1 MMAYGKSDKPED
13 IKAVGEKWMAKIR
26 ASQEREK
33 AWRDDASA
41 AEKAYAVDD
50 KAQGGKLYDFN
61 ILHSNVETIVPSLY
75 NSTPTP
81 DIRRRF
87 NDKEPIAR
95 KFAEIL
101 ERTISLQIDDNRLDT
116 EVEASV
122 QDAFLAG
129 RGIVRLRF
137 VADEQ
142 DEPAIIE
149 EIETEETPDEPQ
161 DPRLVNE
168 RVQIEAVSWRDFA
181 IGKAQRW
188 RDVPW
193 VAFKHRLDRAE
204 ADDLIDHELYNQQ
217 FAEDDGKP
225 FIGEEGDEIDI
236 WEVWCKR
243 SKTVKFIRAEDAKLI
258 KMVEDPLG
266 LSGFFPMPAPVQPI
280 QITGK
285 MTPVCPF
292 VIYKRLADELD
303 RLTKRINKIAE
314 GMKVR
319 GIMAGS
325 ADDVDNLSKAG
336 DNEIVVSANL
346 EQLAATKGLDGM
358 ISWWPIETSAKVLR
372 ELYAQREQVKQSIYE
387 ITGISDIVRGASEA
401 SETAT
406 AQQIKTQ
413 WGSLRIKKLQNLIQR
428 QVRDIFVVMAEII
441 TTKFSPERIEQMTG
455 VSLMPSPQD
464 DEAALNEKMALFQ
477 LMQQPVL
484 SAYRVD
490 IETDSTI
497 RADVAKAKGEMGEFL
512 QGTASYF
519 QTMGPLLAQAPQAAE
534 PVVEIYGAFAQ
545 YFNLGKQAEDALER
559 LVDMAKEAGKQP
571 QEQGP
576 SPEQMAAEAEM
587 QAKQADMQAKQQAF
601 EIDMQRKAV
610 EHDAKMQAFITEQ
623 QAKAKEREDAYA
635 MRLAEHD
642 MRMQEMQADRV
653 FKQQERQT
661 QAEQL
666 RMKGD
671 YEKQRHEQ
679 SISATKHSA
688 DLKRAEAGLPA
699 LAFDEERDVIKQIVQ
714 KMQGADTAIAQMI
727 ETVSESQAQI
737 GMALQGVAMAIK
749 APKRVVRDS
758 QGNPV
763 GVETVMN

>member
-1 MMAYGKSDKPED
+1 MAYKANKKPED
-13 IKAVGEKWMAKIR
+13 IKSLGEKWMAKIR

-101 ERTISLQIDDNRLDT
+101 ERAISIQIDDNRLDT

-142 DEPAIIE
+142 DEPAIVE
-149 EIETEETPDEPQ
+149 EIEDEEAPDEEIEDEPQ

-181 IGKAQRW
+181 MGKAQRW

-193 VAFKHRLDRAE
+193 VAFRHRLDRSE
-204 ADDLIDHELYNQQ
+204 ADDLIDMNLYRQQ

-243 SKTVKFIRAEDAKLI
+243 SRSVKFIRAEDAKCL
-258 KMVEDPLG
+258 KMVDDPLG
-266 LSGFFPMPAPVQPI
+266 LPGFFPMPAPVQPI
-280 QITGK
+280 AVTGK

-292 VIYKRLADELD
+292 VVYKRLADELD

-319 GIMAGS
+319 GMMLGNS
-325 ADDVDNLSKAG
+325 GDVANLAEAG
-336 DNEIVVSANL
+336 DNEIIIATNL
-346 EQLAATKGLDGM
+346 EQMAAMGGLDKA
-358 ISWWPIETSAKVLR
+358 ITWWPIEKAAQVLR

-413 WGSLRIKKLQNLIQR
+413 WGSLRVKKLQNLIQR
-428 QVRDIFVVMAEII
+428 QVRDIFVIMAEII

-455 VSLMPSPQD
+455 VALLPAQGD
-464 DEAALNEKMALFQ
+464 DEQTLNQKLALFQ
-477 LMQQPVL
+477 LMQQPIL

-497 RADVAKAKGEMGEFL
+497 RADVAKAKSEMGEFL

-559 LVDMAKEAGKQP
+559 LVEMAKEAGKQP
-571 QEQGP
+571 EAQGP
-576 SPEQMAAEAEM
+576 SPEQIAAEAEAQAKQAEM
-587 QAKQADMQAKQQAF
+587 QAKAQAF
-601 EIDMQRKAV
+601 EQDMARKAS
-610 EHDAKMQAFITEQ
+610 EHDAKMQMLMADRAVKEADRAAQRDKFNAEMAMKRQEHEQ
-623 QAKAKEREDAYA
+623 AMAKLREDAA
-635 MRLAEHD
+635 MARIEHEARL
-642 MRMQEMQADRV
+642 REMGA
-653 FKQQERQT
+653 KMI
-661 QAEQL
+661 AA
-666 RMKGD
+666 
-671 YEKQRHEQ
+671 EKQANAKAAQ
-679 SISATKHSA
+679 FAM
-688 DLKRAEAGLPA
+688 
-699 LAFDEERDVIKQIVQ
+699 KQ
-714 KMQGADTAIAQMI
+714 
-727 ETVSESQAQI
+727 E
-737 GMALQGVAMAIK
+737 
-749 APKRVVRDS
+749 
-758 QGNPV
+758 GN
-763 GVETVMN
+763 

>member
-1 MMAYGKSDKPED
+1 MAYKASKKPED
-13 IKAVGEKWMAKIR
+13 IKSLGERWMAKIR

-41 AEKAYAVDD
+41 AEKAYSVDD
-50 KAQGGKLYDFN
+50 KATGGKLYDFN

-87 NDKEPIAR
+87 NDKKPIAR

-101 ERTISLQIDDNRLDT
+101 ERAISIQIDDNRLDT

-142 DEPAIIE
+142 DEPAIVE
-149 EIETEETPDEPQ
+149 EIEDEEAADEPQ

-193 VAFKHRLDRAE
+193 VAFRHRLDRAE
-204 ADDLIDHELYNQQ
+204 ADDLIDQDLYRQQ

-243 SKTVKFIRAEDAKLI
+243 SRSVKFIRAEDAKCL
-258 KMVEDPLG
+258 KMVDDPLG
-266 LSGFFPMPAPVQPI
+266 LTGFFPMPAPVQPI
-280 QITGK
+280 AVTGK

-319 GIMAGS
+319 GLMAGNS
-325 ADDVDNLSKAG
+325 DDMANLAEAG
-336 DNEIVVSANL
+336 DNEIIIASNL
-346 EQLAATKGLDGM
+346 EQLAMGGLDKA
-358 ISWWPIETSAKVLR
+358 ITWWPIEKAAQVLR

-413 WGSLRIKKLQNLIQR
+413 WGSLRVKKLQNLIQR
-428 QVRDIFVVMAEII
+428 QVRDIFVIMAEII

-455 VSLMPSPQD
+455 VALLPAQGD
-464 DEAALNEKMALFQ
+464 DEQTLNQKLALFQ
-477 LMQQPVL
+477 LMQQPIL

-519 QTMGPLLAQAPQAAE
+519 QTMGPLLAQAPSAAE
-534 PVVEIYGAFAQ
+534 PVVEIYGAFAS

-559 LVDMAKEAGKQP
+559 LVEMAREAGKQP
-571 QEQGP
+571 EAQGP
-576 SPEQMAAEAEM
+576 SPEQMAAEAEA
-587 QAKQADMQAKQQAF
+587 QAKQAEMNAKQQAF
-601 EIDMQRKAV
+601 DQDMARKAA
-610 EHDAKMQAFITEQ
+610 EHDAKMQMLMADRAVKEADRAAQRDKFNAEMAMKRQEHEQ
-623 QAKAKEREDAYA
+623 AMAKLREDAA
-635 MRLAEHD
+635 MARIEHEARL
-642 MRMQEMQADRV
+642 REMGA
-653 FKQQERQT
+653 KMI
-661 QAEQL
+661 AA
-666 RMKGD
+666 
-671 YEKQRHEQ
+671 EKQANAKAAQ
-679 SISATKHSA
+679 FAM
-688 DLKRAEAGLPA
+688 
-699 LAFDEERDVIKQIVQ
+699 KQ
-714 KMQGADTAIAQMI
+714 
-727 ETVSESQAQI
+727 E
-737 GMALQGVAMAIK
+737 
-749 APKRVVRDS
+749 
-758 QGNPV
+758 GN
-763 GVETVMN
+763 

>member
-1 MMAYGKSDKPED
+1 MAYKASKKPED
-13 IKAVGEKWMAKIR
+13 IKSLGEKWMAKIR

-41 AEKAYAVDD
+41 AEKAYSVDD
-50 KAQGGKLYDFN
+50 KSTGDKLYDFN

-101 ERTISLQIDDNRLDT
+101 ERAISIQIDDNRLDT

-142 DEPAIIE
+142 DEPAIVEGLEDE
-149 EIETEETPDEPQ
+149 EAADEPE

-168 RVQIEAVSWRDFA
+168 QVQIEAVSWRDFA

-193 VAFKHRLDRAE
+193 VAFRHRLDRSE
-204 ADDLIDHELYNQQ
+204 ADDLIDQDLYRQQ

-243 SKTVKFIRAEDAKLI
+243 SRSVKFIRAEDAKCL
-258 KMVEDPLG
+258 KMVDDPLG
-266 LSGFFPMPAPVQPI
+266 LTGFFPMPAPVQPI
-280 QITGK
+280 AVTGK

-319 GIMAGS
+319 GMMLGNS
-325 ADDVDNLSKAG
+325 GDVANLAEAG
-336 DNEIVVSANL
+336 DNEIIIATNL
-346 EQLAATKGLDGM
+346 EQLAAMGGLDKA
-358 ISWWPIETSAKVLR
+358 ITWWPIEKAAQVLR

-387 ITGISDIVRGASEA
+387 ITGISDIVRGASQA

-413 WGSLRIKKLQNLIQR
+413 WGSLRVKKLQNLIQR
-428 QVRDIFVVMAEII
+428 QVRDIFVIMAEII

-455 VSLMPSPQD
+455 VALLPAPQD
-464 DEAALNEKMALFQ
+464 DEQTLNQKLALFQ
-477 LMQQPVL
+477 LMQQPIL

-497 RADVAKAKGEMGEFL
+497 RADVSKAKGEMGEFL

-519 QTMGPLLAQAPQAAE
+519 QTMGPLLAQAPNAAE
-534 PVVEIYGAFAQ
+534 PVVEIYGAFAS

-559 LVDMAKEAGKQP
+559 LVEMAREAGKQP
-571 QEQGP
+571 EAQGP
-576 SPEQMAAEAEM
+576 SPEQIAAEAEA
-587 QAKQADMQAKQQAF
+587 QAKQAEMNAKQLAF
-601 EIDMQRKAV
+601 QQDMDRKAA
-610 EHDAKMQAFITEQ
+610 EYDAKMQAFITEQ
-623 QAKAKEREDAYA
+623 NAKAKEREDAAA
-635 MRLAEHD
+635 MRVLEHN
-642 MRMQEMQADRV
+642 MRMQEMQADRE

-661 QAEQL
+661 QSEQL
-666 RMKGD
+666 RLKGD

-699 LAFDEERDVIKQIVQ
+699 LAFDEERDVIKRLVE

-737 GMALQGVAMAIK
+737 GQALQGVAMAIK